1 MGFENHEDDGEILDA
16 AKILF
21 RKNQVFSSLKK
32 VCPSAIDTKIK
43 RRHAAIHL
51 DKMRNFFNA
60 TEKYF
65 VREDMVKQ
73 ATRDIMK
80 KCLVCCGECVS
91 KLDSEI
97 DSETPMFDANL
108 ILEDAVD
115 TLGEFQ
121 WGQHM
126 PHGNMFFELPVA
138 PMDFLLRSLWRDAGR
153 DWTDYP
159 QFVEQPS
166 AEEIHRIGSFCSGDG
181 YRISKVGVLVIR
193 DLPFYLKEGGDAHHR
208 GISYFFVCQLTD
220 KLVAPST
227 NDFPYPK
234 ACKWYV
240 PEWGITFSP
249 GLDAD
254 KFKGLQK
261 DQYKRLSI
269 EDRGSEL
276 QHGLFGL
283 PVKQQSISK
292 KAFVLA
298 EKMFSQSSVT
308 AMLDFNNHRY
318 DMAKDNFFG
327 ITIAVVNKL
336 LAQLNF
342 SRLVEY
348 QHSTSSQKSSSKR
361 KKRGTV
367 VTQPSDET
375 RYKTIYLP
383 KDSSSVVRPSEKKES
398 NAHNRKAF
406 KVDGHT
412 RCYPTDVTNCKRDHS
427 PNNPRYVKCGW
438 CDKHQRY
445 CHTIFV
451 KDQVRGNPKLGW
463 MHREREVRH
472 DEAAS

>member
-21 RKNQVFSSLKK
+21 RKNQVFPVLQEVFPKS
-32 VCPSAIDTKIK
+32 IDTKVGK
-43 RRHAAIHL
+43 RQTERHL
-51 DKMRNFFNA
+51 DRMRNYFNA

-73 ATRDIMK
+73 ATRDIMN
-80 KCLVCCGECVS
+80 KCLVCCGECAS
-91 KLDSEI
+91 KLDSEV

-115 TLGEFQ
+115 TLGEFG

-126 PHGNMFFELPVA
+126 PYGNMWLELPVK
-138 PMDFLLRSLWRDAGR
+138 PMNFLLRNLWRDASR
-153 DWTDYP
+153 EWQDLP
-159 QFVEQPS
+159 QIVEKPPLEQF
-166 AEEIHRIGSFCSGDG
+166 ERIGNFCTIDG
-181 YRISKVGVLVIR
+181 YQIEKIGVLVIR
-193 DLPFYLKEGGDAHHR
+193 DFPFYILNTKKPISGG
-208 GISYFFVCQLTD
+208 ITYFFVAQANE
-220 KLVAPST
+220 KLVASQT
-227 NDFPYPK
+227 NTFPFPEPK
-234 ACKWYV
+234 PFYV
-240 PEWGITFSP
+240 PDCGITIAP
-249 GLDAD
+249 QLDVNHVD
-254 KFKGLQK
+254 DEQFKNWFG
-261 DQYKRLSI
+261 YKKGNNKSA
-269 EDRGSEL
+269 L
-276 QHGLFGL
+276 QHMLYGL
-283 PVKQQSISK
+283 PVKSK
-292 KAFVLA
+292 NMSNKGFVL
-298 EKMFSQSSVT
+298 SQKTTKIPSVT
-308 AMLDFNNHRY
+308 VVHDPKVQNLVF
-318 DMAKDNFFG
+318 KDNFFG

-342 SRLVEY
+342 SRLIEY
-348 QHSTSSQKSSSKR
+348 QHSTVNQKSSRKR

-375 RYKTIYLP
+375 CYKTIYLP
-383 KDSSSVVRPSEKKES
+383 KESAVVKASEKKES

-412 RCYPTDVTNCKRDHS
+412 RCYPTDVTNCKRDHN

-463 MHREREVRH
+463 MHREREVKSKG
-472 DEAAS
+472 DEV

>member
-16 AKILF
+16 AKMLF
-21 RKNQVFSSLKK
+21 RKNSVFPGLKELY
-32 VCPSAIDTKIK
+32 PDTIDTKFK
-43 RRHAAIHL
+43 RRQTEKHL

-60 TEKYF
+60 SEKYYI
-65 VREDMVKQ
+65 REDMVKQ
-73 ATRDIMK
+73 ATYEIMK
-80 KCLVCCGECVS
+80 TCLVDFDDA
-91 KLDSEI
+91 KDI
-97 DSETPMFDANL
+97 DTYRFNANG

-115 TLGEFQ
+115 TLGQFQ

-126 PHGNMFFELPVA
+126 PYGNMFFELPVA
-138 PMDFLLRSLWRDAGR
+138 PMDFLLRSLWQHAYKE
-153 DWTDYP
+153 WEDYP
-159 QFVEQPS
+159 QFTEQPNL
-166 AEEIHRIGSFCSGDG
+166 EQIHRIGSFCSGDG
-181 YRISKVGVLVIR
+181 YRIEKVGVLVIR
-193 DLPFYLKEGGDAHHR
+193 DMPFYYLDKEGGTQR
-208 GISYFFVCQLTD
+208 GISYYFVARVTD
-220 KLVAPST
+220 KLVAPAT

-234 ACKWYV
+234 PYKWYV
-240 PEWGITFSP
+240 PEWGITFAPNINKNS
-249 GLDAD
+249 DFMKMSESEFEAC
-254 KFKGLQK
+254 
-261 DQYKRLSI
+261 RI
-269 EDRGSEL
+269 EEKASHH
-276 QHGLFGL
+276 QHALFGF
-283 PVKQQSISK
+283 PVKQKSISK
-292 KAFVLA
+292 KGFVLA
-298 EKMFSQSSVT
+298 EKTFTQSSVT
-308 AMLDFNNHRY
+308 FTVQSDINNQF
-318 DMAKDNFFG
+318 KDNFFG

-383 KDSSSVVRPSEKKES
+383 KDSSSVVRPSEKKDS

-438 CDKHQRY
+438 CKKHQRY

-463 MHREREVRH
+463 VHREREVRH